1 MITVENLTKQL
12 EQHFDDIIHEKSEAG
27 SYVWKMILGQ
37 HPADIATIIENLT
50 PEKQALILKKLS
62 KETAPKIFERLSG
75 ISQAYLLSYLDK
87 DFMAYILQNLQT
99 DTLTHFFDYI
109 SDELLQEYLKLLQ
122 KKQRTLIVSSL
133 NFAPKTAG
141 RLMTSDVLTFPRN
154 FTIKKSITLLQ
165 RIGAKRDVQ
174 QNIYLTD
181 ERNLLAGYIKIQD
194 LVLNKSETSLMDVM
208 QPCEFIARGED
219 DQEDVARK
227 MKHYDLLSVPI
238 VDEHNTFLGVVTA
251 DDIFDVLEE
260 EASDDVYRMSGLSSM
275 EDSYLETPFFS
286 LIKQRSI
293 WLVGLLF
300 LQSFSSVIMSHF
312 DNIFREYTILTFF
325 LTMLNG
331 AGGNTGNQSS
341 TLIIRGLSTGE
352 INKNTM
358 FKAVFKELS
367 SACIIG
373 LILAVAS
380 FGRVYFYSSEI
391 IIATTI
397 SLSVFTI
404 VVCAMFL
411 GTIIPIILDRFGID
425 PAHSAAPFLATM
437 MDILGITILC
447 IVSSFMLH

>member
-1 MITVENLTKQL
+1 
-12 EQHFDDIIHEKSEAG
+12 
-27 SYVWKMILGQ
+27 
-37 HPADIATIIENLT
+37 
-50 PEKQALILKKLS
+50 
-62 KETAPKIFERLSG
+62 
-75 ISQAYLLSYLDK
+75 
-87 DFMAYILQNLQT
+87 
-99 DTLTHFFDYI
+99 
-109 SDELLQEYLKLLQ
+109 
-122 KKQRTLIVSSL
+122 
-133 NFAPKTAG
+133 
-141 RLMTSDVLTFPRN
+141 
-154 FTIKKSITLLQ
+154 
-165 RIGAKRDVQ
+165 
-174 QNIYLTD
+174 
-181 ERNLLAGYIKIQD
+181 
-194 LVLNKSETSLMDVM
+194 
-208 QPCEFIARGED
+208 
-219 DQEDVARK
+219 
-227 MKHYDLLSVPI
+227 
-238 VDEHNTFLGVVTA
+238 
-251 DDIFDVLEE
+251 
-260 EASDDVYRMSGLSSM
+260 
-275 EDSYLETPFFS
+275 
-286 LIKQRSI
+286 
-293 WLVGLLF
+293 
-300 LQSFSSVIMSHF
+300 MSHF